1 MPQTIIPEAVDPSI
15 CAKPLFEFAHVA
27 MTVALC
33 HDDLARQATRKGQST
48 CSAWSLTVNTGSESH
63 PTCRCPLGRRLH
75 IQSLP

>member
-48 CSAWSLTVNTGSESH
+48 CSAWSL
-63 PTCRCPLGRRLH
+63 
-75 IQSLP
+75 